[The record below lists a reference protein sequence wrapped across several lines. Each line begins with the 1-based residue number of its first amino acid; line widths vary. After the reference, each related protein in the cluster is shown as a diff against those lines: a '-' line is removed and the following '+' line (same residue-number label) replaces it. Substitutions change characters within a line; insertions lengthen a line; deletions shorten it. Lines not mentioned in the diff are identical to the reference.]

1 MMNPTDRGYRQ
12 TNSIAN
18 VVFQEPV
25 EPVICWLDADWPAR
39 KQMRQ
44 TRRPYVSLL
53 ILIAVVMAV
62 GVAFAAW
69 NKHRSVEAVHAQSI
83 RMNTEPQTTRARSL
97 PDFLALRVSRIITPP
112 RAGSQRSSEVM
123 KWTQSCSVISLSA

>member
-12 TNSIAN
+12 ANAIAN

-25 EPVICWLDADWPAR
+25 EPVICWLDGDWPTR
-39 KQMRQ
+39 KQMQQ

-53 ILIAVVMAV
+53 ILIGAVMAG

-69 NKHRSVEAVHAQSI
+69 NKHRSAEPAHAQSI

-97 PDFLALRVSRIITPP
+97 PDFHALRVDRTITPP
-112 RAGSQRSSEVM
+112 QASSTNM
-123 KWTQSCSVISLSA
+123 